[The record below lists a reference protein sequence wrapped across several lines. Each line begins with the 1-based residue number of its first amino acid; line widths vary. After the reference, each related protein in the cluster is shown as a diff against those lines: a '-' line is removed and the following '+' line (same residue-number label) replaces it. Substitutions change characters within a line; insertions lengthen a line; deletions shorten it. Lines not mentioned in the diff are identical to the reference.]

1 MAQWFACYL
10 GVDLASGSG
19 VYRLELDA
27 EAILASV
34 GDMGESSEVR

>member
-10 GVDLASGSG
+10 EVDLASGSG

-27 EAILASV
+27 GAILACV